1 MIDRVTIILLNW
13 NGLKYVEKCVESVI
27 NQTHENIE
35 FIIVDNASTDGSIQ
49 KIQKKY
55 PLFRY
60 ILNKSNWGFAKGMNQ
75 GIEISKG
82 KYVLLLNNDVYL
94 DSNYIKEGLSR
105 IQKDEKIG
113 FIGGLE
119 YIWKDDKLTDNLH
132 ISCGPMYLR
141 KRMQMT
147 GKSNFYDEQVCFGIT
162 GSFPIVRKKMLEDI
176 FSVSG
181 YYFDEDFETGWEDTD
196 MRFRA
201 FLRGWK
207 TLYYP
212 KIHAWHVLSASD
224 GGKIRLTQKNSKY
237 QVRIFRNRYF
247 VIFKNLPAE
256 INKWLRIRL
265 FLAEILMVPYYLF
278 LYPRTFLSLISAK
291 KEYRNKKKI
300 MLEKRKKI
308 QENILI
314 DLDEL
319 KKMFIEF

>member
-1 MIDRVTIILLNW
+1 MDKVSVILLNW
-13 NGLKYVEKCVESVI
+13 NGLKYLEKCVESVL
-27 NQTHENIE
+27 NQSYENIE
-35 FIIVDNASTDGSIQ
+35 FIIVDNGSTDGSIL

-55 PLFRY
+55 PSFKY
-60 ILNKSNWGFAKGMNQ
+60 IINKENLGFAKGMNQ
-75 GIEISKG
+75 GIEISNG
-82 KYVLLLNNDVYL
+82 EYILLLNLDVFL
-94 DSNYIKEGLSR
+94 DPNYVIEGLNR
-105 IQKDEKIG
+105 IKKDEKIG

-119 YIWKDDKLTDNLH
+119 YIWKDNTLTDRLH

-141 KRMQMT
+141 KRMQVT
-147 GKSNFYDEQVCFGIT
+147 SNNNFNDEQVCFGIT
-162 GSFPIVRKKMLEDI
+162 GSFPIVRKKMLDDI

-224 GGKIRLTQKNSKY
+224 EGKYRLTQKNSKY

-247 VIFKNLPAE
+247 VILKDLPVE
-256 INKWLRIRL
+256 IKRWLRIYL
-265 FLAEILMVPYYLF
+265 LLAEILMVPYYLF
-278 LYPRTFLSLISAK
+278 LYPRSFLSLISAK
-291 KEYRNKKKI
+291 KEYKNYKKSMI
-300 MLEKRKKI
+300 EKRKNI
-308 QENILI
+308 QKNILI
-314 DLDEL
+314 NLDEL

>member
-55 PLFRY
+55 QLFRY

-119 YIWKDDKLTDNLH
+119 YIWKDDKLTDKLH

-147 GKSNFYDEQVCFGIT
+147 RKNNFYDEQVCFGIT
-162 GSFPIVRKKMLEDI
+162 GSFPIVRKKMLDDI

-201 FLRGWK
+201 FLRGWG

-212 KIHAWHVLSASD
+212 KIRAWHVLSASD
-224 GGKIRLTQKNSKY
+224 EGKIRLTQKNSKY

-247 VIFKNLPAE
+247 VILKNLPTE
-256 INKWLRIRL
+256 INKWLRIHL
-265 FLAEILMVPYYLF
+265 FLAEIIMVPYYLF
-278 LYPRTFLSLISAK
+278 LYHRTFLSLISAK

-314 DLDEL
+314 NLDEL

>member
-1 MIDRVTIILLNW
+1 MDKVSVVLLNW
-13 NGLKYVEKCVESVI
+13 NGIQYVDKCVESVI
-27 NQTHENIE
+27 NQTYENIE

-49 KIQKKY
+49 IIQKKY

-60 ILNKSNWGFAKGMNQ
+60 LLNNKNYGFAKGMNQ

-82 KYVLLLNNDVYL
+82 EYVLLLNNDVYL

-119 YIWKDDKLTDNLH
+119 YIWKADKLTDKLH

-147 GKSNFYDEQVCFGIT
+147 GKNNFYDEQVCFGIT
-162 GSFPIVRKKMLEDI
+162 GSFPIVRKKMLDDI

-201 FLRGWK
+201 FLRGWR

-212 KIHAWHVLSASD
+212 NIRAWHILSASD
-224 GGKIRLTQKNSKY
+224 EGKIRLTQKSSKY

-247 VIFKNLPAE
+247 VILKDLPAE
-256 INKWLRIRL
+256 IKRWLRIQMI
-265 FLAEILMVPYYLF
+265 LAEILIVPYYLF

-291 KEYRNKKKI
+291 NEYRNKKII
-300 MLEKRKKI
+300 MLEKQKKI

-314 DLDEL
+314 NLDEL